1 MLLDDK
7 SIDRMN
13 GRARASGL
21 SGAMKRLGGLSTTAG
36 GIGTIHRPFGGT
48 SRRTCIQ
55 KVCRVGPEDERM
67 SELNKREAELW
78 DRQVE
83 LYTSMSKNAS
93 TMYEGLQEAYNDLR
107 EFHMEEKKM
116 WLEREESLAKENQ
129 ELRNTL
135 MYVMSRMRGLEASEE
150 NWIDGTAASG
160 GIPEQTSMDEEDV
173 RPSSSSRIQ
182 DDFAAAFAAVENGD
196 ILKDDPLSFRGRVD
210 DTDAS
215 GMSDQEDVSDAEA
228 PVIPT
233 GPPPTL
239 TVGDDDIY
247 WVNQL
252 HVALVDAGFY
262 PGDEDIDDIIFGES
276 TQSALLTFQACSRIP
291 ESGMADAA
299 TWVELLGEDLE
310 HKESRDLTEDMNPL
324 TESKTSQKPFAE
336 LFSSETVQVNVTH
349 GSTTSSVK
357 ETHSHDEKIF
367 EDGHVEIEDTNSV
380 EIQEETLTRTE
391 WPVLLE
397 GDGGKEVHALHVL
410 LENAGYWPGEDDL
423 QWWQY
428 GDSTVAAIKTCQACN
443 GLPESGACDETMWQ
457 LLLGQNA
464 SPSDIDSIR
473 SGNSD
478 DEDLAV
484 DGMDTRVWLIGEQRW
499 EDRSRIAE

>member
-1 MLLDDK
+1 
-7 SIDRMN
+7 MN
-13 GRARASGL
+13 PLAIHPRARAPGL
-21 SGAMKRLGGLSTTAG
+21 SGVVKSLGAHTTTARI
-36 GIGTIHRPFGGT
+36 GIIHTPFVGTRSPT
-48 SRRTCIQ
+48 TCIE
-55 KVCRVGPEDERM
+55 KVCRAGPEDERM
-67 SELNKREAELW
+67 AELNKREAELW

-93 TMYEGLQEAYNDLR
+93 TMYEGLQEVYNELR
-107 EFHMEEKKM
+107 EFHMAEKKM

-135 MYVMSRMRGLEASEE
+135 MYVMSRMRSLEASDDS
-150 NWIDGTAASG
+150 WIDGTAASG
-160 GIPEQTSMDEEDV
+160 GIPEQASMDEEDV
-173 RPSSSSRIQ
+173 RPSSSIQ

-196 ILKDDPLSFRGRVD
+196 ILKDDPLSFKGRVE
-210 DTDAS
+210 DAS
-215 GMSDQEDVSDAEA
+215 VLDNEDVSDAET
-228 PVIPT
+228 PVVPT

-239 TVGDDDIY
+239 TMGDDDIY

-262 PGDEDIDDIIFGES
+262 PGDEDIDDFIFGES
-276 TQSALLTFQACSRIP
+276 TQSALLTFQACSGIP
-291 ESGMADAA
+291 ESGMADMA

-310 HKESRDLTEDMNPL
+310 HKKSRDLTEDMNPL
-324 TESKTSQKPFAE
+324 TESKATETTKPQKPFAE
-336 LFSSETVQVNVTH
+336 LFSSETIQVNVTH
-349 GSTTSSVK
+349 GSITSSVK

-367 EDGHVEIEDTNSV
+367 KDGHIEVEDTDSV
-380 EIQEETLTRTE
+380 ELQEKVSTRTE

-464 SPSDIDSIR
+464 SPSDIDSIQ

-484 DGMDTRVWLIGEQRW
+484 DGTDTRVWLIGEQRW
-499 EDRSRIAE
+499 EDRSRVIE